1 MIETKRLSKYYSKG
15 NENKLSQR
23 GKVTAKVLLSFLMLM
38 TLSKVQVA
46 TATNSEVISRRELV
60 IDLGDGV
67 KTNAQLTY
75 PAIGEGPF
83 PGVLLI
89 GGSGSVDMNE
99 FIPELFTGTGQP
111 SRPMLQVAEY
121 LSARGYAVLRYNK
134 RHVGLNGTILNPEIT
149 RMPEVQVF
157 IDDAGKAL
165 EVLRSQQDVDSN
177 DLTLLGHSEGA
188 IIALRLAVKEP
199 NVRNVV
205 LWAAIAEDARELV
218 FWQLVSQKIDY
229 AEAGLDADRDGLL
242 SVAEME
248 AKMEGLAMVP
258 VVSPLPPQGVIYFT
272 GDAYDW
278 YPGLDVDGDGYLS
291 IHGELEPLLL
301 QQFELYISSDPES
314 PYYDPWIQSHFELD
328 SNLEVIGDVA
338 ASILMLQG
346 DGDTQTPYEAGLLL
360 EQRLIDVGH
369 PDHTLITYPGL
380 GHTLSPV
387 EGMLQPM
394 GPVQEHV
401 LGDLANWLK
410 DPAREMRD
418 LEIQLHTAEQTLEE
432 LKSQLGDLNSELT
445 HQTSELENQVT
456 KLHSESTGIQN
467 SVTELERSNMELRTA
482 LNSTKNLTYTALG
495 VALIAI
501 IPGAAFMFQNWKRS

>member
-1 MIETKRLSKYYSKG
+1 MRRDKM
-15 NENKLSQR
+15 SQR
-23 GKVTAKVLLSFLMLM
+23 LKNTAKAVLPFLIIMILS
-38 TLSKVQVA
+38 TVQLA
-46 TATNSEVISRRELV
+46 SAINSQVISRRDLV

-67 KTNAQLTY
+67 KTDAQLTY
-75 PAIGEGPF
+75 PAIGDGPF

-99 FIPELFTGTGQP
+99 FIPVPFTGTGEP
-111 SRPMLQVAEY
+111 SWPMLQVAEY

-134 RHVGLNGTILNPEIT
+134 RYVGLNGTILNPEMT
-149 RMPEVQVF
+149 RMPEVRVF

-165 EVLRSQQDVDSN
+165 DVLSGLTKVDS
-177 DLTLLGHSEGA
+177 DDMTLLGHSEGA
-188 IIALRLAVKEP
+188 IITLRLAVGEA

-229 AEAGLDADRDGLL
+229 AEAELDGDQDGLL

-278 YPGLDVDGDGYLS
+278 YPGLDADGDGYLS

-301 QQFELYISSDPES
+301 QQFELYVSSDPES

-328 SNLEVIGDVA
+328 SNLGVIGNVTA
-338 ASILMLQG
+338 GILMLQG
-346 DGDTQTPYEAGLLL
+346 EGDTQTPYEAGLLL

-394 GPVQEHV
+394 GPVQEYV
-401 LGDLANWLK
+401 LGDLSTWLK
-410 DPAREMRD
+410 DPTRKVGNLD
-418 LEIQLHTAEQTLEE
+418 IQVQTAEQILEE
-432 LKSQLGDLNSELT
+432 LRGQLDDLNSELD

-456 KLHSESTGIQN
+456 ELQSESTGIQN
-467 SVTELERSNMELRTA
+467 TVTELERHNMELHTA
-482 LNSTKNLTYTALG
+482 LDSMKNMTYTALG

-501 IPGAAFMFQNWKRS
+501 ISGAAIMFQNRNRSW